1 MRAAPVKARI
11 GLAAYNAF
19 VPEKGSGVYNA
30 VVLGAGTAGLV
41 AAAGT
46 AGLGGRV
53 ALVERHRMGG
63 DCLNTGCVPS
73 KALLSSA
80 RAADAIRH
88 ADRHGLEPGA
98 PRFDF
103 SRVLAHMRERRAA
116 LAPNDSQERFE
127 SLGVDV
133 FRGQARFVSPHEVV
147 VTGAGGNEEA
157 RLSGRNFVIATG
169 SRPTIPRIEGLDAV
183 PYYTNET
190 VFDEL
195 SGNPGRLAILGG
207 GPIGCELG
215 QAFARLG
222 ARVTIIQTAPQILEK
237 EDADAAG
244 LVRRSLEADGVRIL
258 TGASGRRVS
267 REAGALSIAV
277 ETSDGRTE
285 ALDADAILVAAGR
298 TPNTAGLG
306 LEAAGVAFT
315 KKGVT
320 VDANLRTSRP
330 HIYAAGD
337 VAGVWNFTHMAD
349 SQARTIVR
357 NILLPWLPARAEA
370 SVVPWCTYTSPEV
383 ARVGLNEEQARRRKI
398 PCDVITQPMKD
409 VDRAVIEGEDAGWA
423 KVLLAKGTDRILGV
437 TLVAERAGDLL
448 HEFVLAMKAGVGL
461 ATVAATV
468 HAYPTLAEIAKK
480 VADRQQKSRLTPFA
494 RRVLAWRYR
503 RARSGA

>member
-1 MRAAPVKARI
+1 VQAGVINARLQAEVEKRGLFYPPDPSSLKQSAI
-11 GLAAYNAF
+11 GGNVAENAGGARCLKYGVTGDYVLAL
-19 VPEKGSGVYNA
+19 E
-30 VVLGAGTAGLV
+30 VVLPDGTV
-41 AAAGT
+41 IRT
-46 AGLGGRV
+46 GGRTV
-53 ALVERHRMGG
+53 KNV
-63 DCLNTGCVPS
+63 TGYDLRRLFTGAEGTLGTITEITL
-73 KALLSSA
+73 KLLA
-80 RAADAIRH
+80 KPKFA
-88 ADRHGLEPGA
+88 
-98 PRFDF
+98 
-103 SRVLAHMRERRAA
+103 RAA
-116 LAPNDSQERFE
+116 LAVYD
-127 SLGVDV
+127 
-133 FRGQARFVSPHEVV
+133 
-147 VTGAGGNEEA
+147 
-157 RLSGRNFVIATG
+157 
-169 SRPTIPRIEGLDAV
+169 RIEDAAHTATAV
-183 PYYTNET
+183 MASGILPSAIEIVDNLTMRCVETN
-190 VFDEL
+190 
-195 SGNPGRLAILGG
+195 N
-207 GPIGCELG
+207 PIGL
-215 QAFARLG
+215 
-222 ARVTIIQTAPQILEK
+222 P
-237 EDADAAG
+237 
-244 LVRRSLEADGVRIL
+244 
-258 TGASGRRVS
+258 
-267 REAGALSIAV
+267 
-277 ETSDGRTE
+277 
-285 ALDADAILVAAGR
+285 LDADAILVAAGR